1 MDDDQVAR
9 KNDAQVGSGGTAGA
23 DGPVAKKDEPDGI
36 PQRRFSL
43 PAGATKVLLVR
54 HGASAHAHP
63 DRPFPLKDGHGD
75 PPLAPEGHEQA
86 RLVGARLAA
95 EHAAGRTID
104 ALYVTS
110 LTRTH
115 ETAAPLA
122 ALLGL
127 VPVEVPELREV
138 HLGEW
143 EGGALRLKAAEG
155 HPLYTELLAQQRWDV
170 IPGAESSEA
179 FGERLWVGLRRV
191 VASHPDQTVVAV
203 VHGGV
208 IGQLLADT
216 VGVQGFTFAGAENT
230 SISELV
236 VDASGRWWLRRF
248 NDTAHLDAPLP

>member
-1 MDDDQVAR
+1 MS
-9 KNDAQVGSGGTAGA
+9 ND
-23 DGPVAKKDEPDGI
+23 PVAKESDPQVGGERGGV
-36 PQRRFSL
+36 PQRRYS
-43 PAGATKVLLVR
+43 PPPGATRVLLVR

-86 RLVGARLAA
+86 RRVGERLAA

-104 ALYVTS
+104 AIYVTS

-122 ALLGL
+122 GLLGIE
-127 VPVEVPELREV
+127 PTEVPELREV

-143 EGGALRLKAAEG
+143 EGGALRLKAVEG
-155 HPLYTELLAQQRWDV
+155 DPRYLEVIEQERWDV

-179 FGERLWVGLRRV
+179 FGARLWAGLGRV
-191 VASHPDQTVVAV
+191 VAAHPDQTVVAV

-216 VGVQGFTFAGAENT
+216 VGVTGFTFAGADNT

-236 VDASGRWWLRRF
+236 VDAAGRWSLRRF
-248 NDTAHLDAPLP
+248 NDTAHLDVPLP

>member
-1 MDDDQVAR
+1 MD
-9 KNDAQVGSGGTAGA
+9 NDSS
-23 DGPVAKKDEPDGI
+23 EGI
-36 PQRRFSL
+36 PQRRFT
-43 PAGATKVLLVR
+43 PPPGATTVLLVR

-86 RLVGARLAA
+86 RLVGKRLAA
-95 EHAAGRTID
+95 EHASGRTVD
-104 ALYVTS
+104 AIYVTS

-122 ALLGL
+122 ELLGME
-127 VPVEVPELREV
+127 PVEVPELREV

-155 HPLYTELLAQQRWDV
+155 DPRYFEVIEQQRWDV
-170 IPGAESSEA
+170 IPGAEPAEVFS
-179 FGERLWVGLRRV
+179 ERLWAGLGRV
-191 VASHPDQTVVAV
+191 VAAHPDQTVVAV

-216 VGVQGFTFAGAENT
+216 VGVQGFTFAGADNT

-236 VDASGRWWLRRF
+236 FLDDGRRFLRRF
-248 NDTAHLDAPLP
+248 NDTAHLDVPPA

>member
-1 MDDDQVAR
+1 M
-9 KNDAQVGSGGTAGA
+9 S
-23 DGPVAKKDEPDGI
+23 DGI
-36 PQRRFSL
+36 PQRRFT
-43 PAGATKVLLVR
+43 PPPGATTVLLVR

-86 RLVGARLAA
+86 QLVGARLAA
-95 EHAAGRTID
+95 EHDSGRTI
-104 ALYVTS
+104 AAIYVTS

-122 ALLGL
+122 QLLGM

-155 HPLYTELLAQQRWDV
+155 DPRYFEILEQQRWDV
-170 IPGAESSEA
+170 IPGAESSEV
-179 FGERLWVGLRRV
+179 FSERLWAGLRQV
-191 VASHPDQTVVAV
+191 VAAHPDQTVVVV

-216 VGVQGFTFAGAENT
+216 VGVKGFTFAGADNT

-236 VDASGRWWLRRF
+236 VDAQGRWWLRRF
-248 NDTAHLDAPLP
+248 NDTAHLDVPPA

>member
-1 MDDDQVAR
+1 MTDQ
-9 KNDAQVGSGGTAGA
+9 
-23 DGPVAKKDEPDGI
+23 PVATGRTTTDGI
-36 PQRRFSL
+36 PQRRFAPPPGS
-43 PAGATKVLLVR
+43 TTVLLVR
-54 HGASAHAHP
+54 HGASAHAHA

-86 RLVGARLAA
+86 RLVGDRLAA
-95 EHAAGRTID
+95 EHESGRTI
-104 ALYVTS
+104 AAIYVSS

-122 ALLGL
+122 ALLGME
-127 VPVEVPELREV
+127 PVEVSDLREV

-155 HPLYTELLAQQRWDV
+155 DPVYFEVIERQRWDV

-179 FGERLWVGLRRV
+179 FAARLWAGLGGV
-191 VASHPDQTVVAV
+191 VAAHPDQTVVVV

-216 VGVQGFTFAGAENT
+216 VGVQGFTFAGADNT

-236 VDASGRWWLRRF
+236 VDAKGRWWLRRF
-248 NDTAHLDAPLP
+248 NDTAHLDVPSS

>member
-1 MDDDQVAR
+1 M
-9 KNDAQVGSGGTAGA
+9 
-23 DGPVAKKDEPDGI
+23 
-36 PQRRFSL
+36 
-43 PAGATKVLLVR
+43 LLVR
-54 HGASAHAHP
+54 HGASAHAHA

-86 RLVGARLAA
+86 RLVGDRLAA
-95 EHAAGRTID
+95 EHESGRTI
-104 ALYVTS
+104 AAIYVSS

-122 ALLGL
+122 ALLGME
-127 VPVEVPELREV
+127 PVEVSDLREV

-155 HPLYTELLAQQRWDV
+155 DPVYFEVIERQRWDV

-179 FGERLWVGLRRV
+179 FAARLWAGLGGV
-191 VASHPDQTVVAV
+191 VAAHPDQTVVVV

-216 VGVQGFTFAGAENT
+216 VGVQGFTFAGADNT

-236 VDASGRWWLRRF
+236 VDAKGRWWLRRF
-248 NDTAHLDAPLP
+248 NDTAHLDVPSS

>member
-1 MDDDQVAR
+1 MTEQP
-9 KNDAQVGSGGTAGA
+9 S
-23 DGPVAKKDEPDGI
+23 DGI
-36 PQRRFSL
+36 PQRRFT
-43 PAGATKVLLVR
+43 PPPGATTVLLVR

-86 RLVGARLAA
+86 RLVGARLAS
-95 EHAAGRTID
+95 EHASGRTID
-104 ALYVTS
+104 GIYVTS

-122 ALLGL
+122 ALLGME
-127 VPVEVPELREV
+127 PTEVPELREV
-138 HLGEW
+138 HLGDW

-155 HPLYTELLAQQRWDV
+155 DPLYFEVVEQQRWDV

-179 FGERLWVGLRRV
+179 FGERLWVGLRRI
-191 VASHPDQTVVAV
+191 VAEHPDQMVVVV

-216 VGVQGFTFAGAENT
+216 VGVKGFTFAGADNT

-236 VDASGRWWLRRF
+236 VDAKGRWWLRRF
-248 NDTAHLDAPLP
+248 NDTAHLDVPSD

>member
-1 MDDDQVAR
+1 METDLHGSDGTGGAGGPDRAE
-9 KNDAQVGSGGTAGA
+9 VGEGAG
-23 DGPVAKKDEPDGI
+23 V
-36 PQRRFSL
+36 PQRRFA
-43 PAGATKVLLVR
+43 PPPGATTVLLVR

-86 RLVGARLAA
+86 QRVGARLAA
-95 EHAAGRTID
+95 EHGAGRTIH
-104 ALYVTS
+104 AIYVSS

-115 ETAAPLA
+115 QTAAPLA
-122 ALLGL
+122 ALLDL
-127 VPVEVPELREV
+127 APTEVPELREV

-143 EGGALRLKAAEG
+143 EGGALRLRAAEG
-155 HPLYTELLAQQRWDV
+155 HPLYTELIERQRWDV
-170 IPGAESSEA
+170 IPGAESSEE
-179 FGERLWVGLRRV
+179 FGARLWEGLRRV
-191 VASHPDQTVVAV
+191 VAAHPDETVVVV

-236 VDASGRWWLRRF
+236 VDAGGRWWLRRF
-248 NDTAHLDAPLP
+248 NDTAHLDLPLL